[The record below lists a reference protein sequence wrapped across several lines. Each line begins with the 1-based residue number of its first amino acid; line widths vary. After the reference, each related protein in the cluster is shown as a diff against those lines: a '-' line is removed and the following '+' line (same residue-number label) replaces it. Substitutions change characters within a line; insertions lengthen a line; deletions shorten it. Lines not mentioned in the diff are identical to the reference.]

1 MAANRKSAQCPS
13 RLSCEIRRTC
23 SRSSR
28 PSAKCARESAA
39 CIQTARRNRR
49 SGTACS
55 NAIPAGTWDTFRW
68 DRIPA
73 SAPPRSSSSAR
84 ASPFRPCAASA
95 ARIDPRRAARPR
107 AACGHAF
114 FLFSR
119 FFPRRGTRG
128 GCTFDPQTP
137 PSASLDG
144 LQRLQLTLL
153 RCRACQ
159 LGFVPI
165 GLLHSAGLRK
175 HSLEFP
181 CRVAYVRERKMGP
194 LCF

>member
-1 MAANRKSAQCPS
+1 M
-13 RLSCEIRRTC
+13 
-23 SRSSR
+23 
-28 PSAKCARESAA
+28 
-39 CIQTARRNRR
+39 
-49 SGTACS
+49 
-55 NAIPAGTWDTFRW
+55 
-68 DRIPA
+68 
-73 SAPPRSSSSAR
+73 
-84 ASPFRPCAASA
+84 
-95 ARIDPRRAARPR
+95 

-114 FLFSR
+114 FLFFR

-159 LGFVPI
+159 LSFVPI

-181 CRVAYVRERKMGP
+181 CRVAYVREQKMGP